1 MNKLFRVT
9 EVEHTLYQYDVWA
22 ENRKNAISKCLSDGR
37 ISMTSMR
44 SAEDHAT
51 MSAQEYTTMG
61 SSGATSNV
69 DKVSSDLGLSGCS
82 ITAKSE
88 ELPISSID
96 ETFNEYDENGRIV
109 KQTTINR
116 YKTQEKK

>member
-1 MNKLFRVT
+1 MSKLFRVT
-9 EVEHTLYQYDVWA
+9 EVEHRFYQYDVMA
-22 ENRKNAISKCLSDGR
+22 ETSKQAIAKCLSDGR
-37 ISMTSMR
+37 NSGTFVR
-44 SAEDHAT
+44 TAEDHGT